1 MQKYDITGMSCAACS
16 AKVEKAVKK
25 VKGVTSCNVNLLTNS
40 MVVDGN
46 ANENTIIDAV
56 KKAGYG
62 AKIKGKTQ
70 KIEEK
75 TQNNELKS
83 YIYRIFGSVLLL
95 IVLLYFSMG
104 YNMWNFPVPS
114 FFDEN
119 YIALSLLQMILATL
133 IILINKEIFIDG
145 FKGIFKGN
153 VNMFTLVGLGSGI
166 AYIYSIVIFFIMTG
180 ESRVQSLYHNLYFE
194 SSAMILTLITLGK
207 LLETYSKGKTTNA
220 IKSLLNLAP
229 KTARVIRNKEEVEI
243 NIDEIVVGDIF
254 IVRPGESIA
263 VDAVVIDGSSTVDES
278 MLTGES
284 LPIEKNIESSVFAGT
299 INLNS
304 TLTLQATKIGNET
317 MLSKIIQLV
326 SDATATKA
334 PVARVADKVSAIFVP
349 VVLCLSLITFIVWL
363 CTGQTVGYAL
373 ARAISVLVIS
383 CPCALGLAT
392 PVAIMVGTGKGAK
405 NGILFKAAKSL
416 EITSKTQIIVLD
428 KTGTI
433 TTGKMGVFDIIAE
446 DDDNLRLIQL
456 VYTLEYNSN
465 HPLANA
471 IKDHALKNNI
481 EKLQI
486 NNFEEISG
494 KGITANIDNKKALC
508 GNYEFIKKY
517 INIPEKFYNLAKK
530 LANEGKTVIF
540 SAYHDKFLGM
550 IAISDTIR
558 LTSKE
563 AIKKLKD
570 MGLYVVMLTG
580 DNKLTANN
588 IAKEVGVDEVVA
600 EVLPDEKEAI
610 IRTLQKFGK
619 VAMVGDGIN
628 DSPALAKA
636 DIGIAIGAGSD
647 IAIESADVVL
657 ERNDLNDVAA
667 TLKLSRSTLLNIYE
681 NLFWAF
687 IYNIIGIPLAA
698 GVFIPIFGWELNP
711 MFGALAMSLS
721 SVCVVLNA
729 LRLNIVNIHKTS
741 HIKIKNK
748 FKNQKLLEK
757 KENEMKT
764 LILNVNGMMCVHCEM
779 TVSNALKKIDGVVDA
794 VADHESKKVTI
805 TLNKNVDISLL
816 KQAIINC
823 GYEVID

>member
-83 YIYRIFGSVLLL
+83 YIYRLFGSVLLL

-119 YIALSLLQMILATL
+119 YIALSLLQLILATL

-180 ESRVQSLYHNLYFE
+180 EIRVQSLYHNLYFE

-207 LLETYSKGKTTNA
+207 LLEIYSKGKTTNA

-243 NIDEIVVGDIF
+243 NIDEVVVGDIF

-304 TLTLQATKIGNET
+304 TLTLKATKIGNET

-405 NGILFKAAKSL
+405 NGILFKTAKSL

-433 TTGKMGVFDIIAE
+433 TTGKMGVSDIIAE

-456 VYTLEYNSN
+456 VYSLEYNSN

-471 IKDHALKNNI
+471 IKNYALKNNI

-610 IRTLQKFGK
+610 IRALQKYGK

-764 LILNVNGMMCVHCEM
+764 IILNVNGMMCAHCEI